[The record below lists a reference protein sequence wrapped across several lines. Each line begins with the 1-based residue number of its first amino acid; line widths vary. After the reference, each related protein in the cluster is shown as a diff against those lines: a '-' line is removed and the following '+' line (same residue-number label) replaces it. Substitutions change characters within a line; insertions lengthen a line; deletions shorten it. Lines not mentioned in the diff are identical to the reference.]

1 MSDPI
6 EFLRKEEILAVV
18 RRAGVP
24 GETVDA
30 LEAAL
35 PDPVSVTDAANI
47 VGRYGINF
55 DSIISA
61 MGGSP

>member
-24 GETVDA
+24 GETLDA

-35 PDPVSVTDAANI
+35 PDPVSVC
-47 VGRYGINF
+47 YGINL

>member
-6 EFLRKEEILAVV
+6 EFRRKEEILAVL

-24 GETVDA
+24 EETLDA

-35 PDPVSVTDAANI
+35 PDPVAVTDAANI
-47 VGRYGINF
+47 VARYGINLN
-55 DSIISA
+55 SIISA